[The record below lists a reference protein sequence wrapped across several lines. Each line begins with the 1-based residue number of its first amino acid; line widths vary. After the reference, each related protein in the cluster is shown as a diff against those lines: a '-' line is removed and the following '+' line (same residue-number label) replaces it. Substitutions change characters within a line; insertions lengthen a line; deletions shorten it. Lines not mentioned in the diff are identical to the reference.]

1 VEGRA
6 IFYADRITGSMARCI
21 DETKRRRE
29 IQRAYNIEHGI
40 TPTSVVKSTEQV
52 RFITRV
58 ADARGDREEKGRK
71 VAEQVATYA
80 SEMDTATLIELLES
94 QMKEAAAN
102 LDFESA
108 AALRDQLLEVKARG
122 SPAAHKR
129 GEGLSRIRAP
139 R

>member
-1 VEGRA
+1 
-6 IFYADRITGSMARCI
+6 
-21 DETKRRRE
+21 
-29 IQRAYNIEHGI
+29 
-40 TPTSVVKSTEQV
+40 VKSTEQV

-58 ADARGDREEKGRK
+58 ADARGERDDKSRK

-122 SPAAHKR
+122 NGNAAALGSKR
-129 GEGLSRIRAP
+129 AEGLSRIRAP